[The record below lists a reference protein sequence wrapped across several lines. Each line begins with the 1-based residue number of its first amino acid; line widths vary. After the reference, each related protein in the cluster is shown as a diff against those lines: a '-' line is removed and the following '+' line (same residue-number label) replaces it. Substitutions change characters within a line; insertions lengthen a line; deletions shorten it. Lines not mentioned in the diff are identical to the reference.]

1 MKSDI
6 SEQELPI
13 EESLGILEPVAKMGR
28 RLLQNYGMKQRI

>member
-13 EESLGILEPVAKMGR
+13 EGTLGILEPVAKKGR
-28 RLLQNYGMKQRI
+28 SLYYKIME